1 MISSSEG
8 CRIMSGGK
16 KGGVQGREAWGPPG
30 RPTASASIHP
40 KVQCSKDHPREG
52 QRCTSKAWP
61 PTFVLLGTG
70 DAGELGVQLVL
81 LGDLQNTGSVV
92 HHHGEQV
99 RAARDLEDVLDVGQ
113 VV

>member
-1 MISSSEG
+1 M
-8 CRIMSGGK
+8 
-16 KGGVQGREAWGPPG
+16 
-30 RPTASASIHP
+30 
-40 KVQCSKDHPREG
+40 
-52 QRCTSKAWP
+52 KAWP

-70 DAGELGVQLVL
+70 DAGQLGVQLIL

-99 RAARDLEDVLDVGQ
+99 RAARDLEDVLDVGE